1 MNSYQWTTVSSTLRI
16 PSIVPVVSEE
26 FVKLTITTYT
36 SIGARYKRSNPR
48 NSTVG
53 QGNQS
58 KFLNSEP
65 LVNSVGA
72 SNHTGSPSSRQPISS
87 NGQGTPTG
95 LNTKGAATNQPGS
108 GSPVVPAGSTV
119 PRNPIGSYLLPYD
132 LRVTFILGNDTVHL
146 DLVKNKQF
154 GKNIVPVFTKFSD
167 GSIVQHGLSA
177 VKHVGSYYTDKD
189 HTHNLH
195 LECMSNT
202 SSTCT
207 HYKIF
212 GSFEHNSDMHMIEP
226 KVQPIDLGDECEHL
240 HRVVKTDHI
249 NGVKFDHLPLTG
261 VKNDPAPTSLPANM
275 NHSAPT
281 NIVTI
286 PSNKNNST
294 PMNIAL
300 IPPDKNHSAPATT
313 MSTPAN
319 NNHSTPPNITKIPTK
334 NEHHTPMAV
343 LPTNRIHSSPNM
355 KIAPAKKTH
364 RGSMK
369 TKSVPAK
376 KKLASSKEMAPI
388 QAKHPTPTKITSIPA
403 KKKRPVPKSKSLP
416 VKNKIP
422 TPKKITSIPAKTK
435 HSTPKNIISK
445 QNKNKRPA
453 PKIKSIPMNKKR
465 RTSKKITTKPEKKI
479 HSTLKKIAS
488 EKDKKKSPAP
498 KLKSIRMK
506 KKHPTLKQI
515 ISIPAKT
522 QNRTPKKI
530 QSLKTRKKRPVPKIK
545 AIRVKNKILTPK
557 KIISIPAKKKHST
570 PQQITS
576 EQVKKKRPAPNIKSI
591 PRKMKHPTQIT
602 AIPANK
608 KHSTPTKIT
617 PKQAKKENP
626 TLKIPLK
633 KKDLTPKEITSI
645 PAKKTHSTPDKI
657 TSGQAKEKRPPA
669 NIKSITAKRKHR
681 TTMKISSSPE
691 KETHPTT
698 KRRTSLPAKKKRP
711 VLKNA
716 SIPVK
721 KKQPTPKKITSIP
734 AKKITLIPAKKKH
747 NTPKKI
753 TQVKPKKESKA
764 SKEIPSKK
772 RENPLP
778 DEIIQIPVQKSSTSD
793 KMKSIPERRRPSR
806 FPSKT
811 TKGLHRNRTF
821 KPKADMSETLS
832 SPTHFTR
839 KHRRLRR
846 RKRPKKKRVSAKNVA
861 TKYKRHQYSSRKK
874 QRRLKKQLSQNTDIS
889 INKRKRKKHHFTK
902 VSENINKGRSLAA
915 DHLIKDTSNIINDA
929 GVSTHHLVT
938 TGVREQHS
946 KELQGFQKNKQNTV
960 PQLPNES
967 DTSHDNEE
975 MDKIQEINK
984 PFSENKTMQPHHMFT
999 EPKPSA
1005 QTPQQEQFEKQN
1017 SKAWASIPGL
1027 KIPVDDVILPF
1038 DKPLPIIDKQ
1048 ISGNEERKYKTFYP
1062 QSKIKGVHH
1071 FGKFRDVVNTM
1082 WSENTFDRE
1091 HGGFLENSD
1100 SLSKSELNSE
1110 RASQVDTKINR
1121 LASILG
1127 QSNHRRKR
1135 ATGSYNVEVFVIIDF
1150 PIYNFWLREENSNS
1164 DKALQRV
1171 REYYTFLLFG
1181 VDNRFK
1187 KMSASYRIG
1196 VNLVGIYVAK
1206 KSSDLS
1212 FIKNHLSNGI
1222 LNADTALSAM
1232 KQWVQT
1238 NGIPRHDHIMTFTRY
1253 DMRSGSFDTSG
1264 TAYLNSI
1271 CTTRSNSIVEERF
1284 DFIAATV
1291 AAHEI
1296 GHALGAVHDGD
1307 NNRCSASSGFIMVS
1321 ISQAMRPPN
1330 QKSPWEFS
1338 SCTSSEIGLYLDEL
1352 NKKGSHCMQRTHP
1365 SAKNFNAGSLKK
1377 LGQTFNVDK
1386 QCEFIIGKGSYACR
1400 SFIGNSENVCTG
1412 LWCKTADMS
1421 STRCILA
1428 LPAEGT
1434 TCGHNKWCIGSSCVY
1449 DSRAPSRG
1457 TADCAFGDSPGLVLR
1472 GKTCTNLL
1480 RAEPFQCY
1488 SNSIKKNCCESCEKV
1503 KTGIPSKYNT

>member
-1 MNSYQWTTVSSTLRI
+1 
-16 PSIVPVVSEE
+16 
-26 FVKLTITTYT
+26 
-36 SIGARYKRSNPR
+36 
-48 NSTVG
+48 
-53 QGNQS
+53 
-58 KFLNSEP
+58 
-65 LVNSVGA
+65 
-72 SNHTGSPSSRQPISS
+72 
-87 NGQGTPTG
+87 
-95 LNTKGAATNQPGS
+95 
-108 GSPVVPAGSTV
+108 
-119 PRNPIGSYLLPYD
+119 
-132 LRVTFILGNDTVHL
+132 
-146 DLVKNKQF
+146 
-154 GKNIVPVFTKFSD
+154 
-167 GSIVQHGLSA
+167 
-177 VKHVGSYYTDKD
+177 
-189 HTHNLH
+189 
-195 LECMSNT
+195 MSNS

-207 HYKIF
+207 HYRLF
-212 GSFEHNSDMHMIEP
+212 GSFEHNSDMHLIEP

-249 NGVKFDHLPLTG
+249 DGVKLDHLPLTG
-261 VKNDPAPTSLPANM
+261 VKNNIAPTSLPANM

-286 PSNKNNST
+286 PSNKDNST
-294 PMNIAL
+294 AINIAST
-300 IPPDKNHSAPATT
+300 PAPKNHSAPATI
-313 MSTPAN
+313 MSTQAN
-319 NNHSTPPNITKIPTK
+319 NNHSTPTNITKITTN
-334 NEHHTPMAV
+334 NEHHTPMAITS
-343 LPTNRIHSSPNM
+343 LPTNRKHSPHNI
-355 KIAPAKKTH
+355 KIAPAKKKH

-369 TKSVPAK
+369 IKSVPAEK
-376 KKLASSKEMAPI
+376 KIASPKERAPI
-388 QAKHPTPTKITSIPA
+388 QAKHPIPKKITSIPA
-403 KKKRPVPKSKSLP
+403 KNKRPKSKSLP

-435 HSTPKNIISK
+435 QSTPKTITSE
-445 QNKNKRPA
+445 KNKKKRTA
-453 PKIKSIPMNKKR
+453 PKFKSIPMKKKH
-465 RTSKKITTKPEKKI
+465 RTAKKITSK
-479 HSTLKKIAS
+479 
-488 EKDKKKSPAP
+488 
-498 KLKSIRMK
+498 
-506 KKHPTLKQI
+506 
-515 ISIPAKT
+515 
-522 QNRTPKKI
+522 
-530 QSLKTRKKRPVPKIK
+530 
-545 AIRVKNKILTPK
+545 
-557 KIISIPAKKKHST
+557 PAKKKHST
-570 PQQITS
+570 PKKTTSEKDKKKSLAPKIKSIRMKKKLLTLKKITS
-576 EQVKKKRPAPNIKSI
+576 ISEKTNHRTPKKIPSLQTKKKRPAPQIKSI
-591 PRKMKHPTQIT
+591 RVKNKIPTPKKITSIPAKKQQSAHKKITSEQDEKRRPAPQNKSIPTKKKYPTPKEIT
-602 AIPANK
+602 AIPAKN
-608 KHSTPTKIT
+608 KHSTYTKIT
-617 PKQAKKENP
+617 PKQAKKTNP
-626 TLKIPLK
+626 ALKIKSVPLK
-633 KKDLTPKEITSI
+633 KKDPIPKEITSLQT
-645 PAKKTHSTPDKI
+645 KKKHSTPDNI
-657 TSGQAKEKRPPA
+657 TSGLAKTKRPPA

-681 TTMKISSSPE
+681 TTMKISSLSE
-691 KETHPTT
+691 KETHPTP

-716 SIPVK
+716 LITMK
-721 KKQPTPKKITSIP
+721 KKQPTPKKITPIP
-734 AKKITLIPAKKKH
+734 AKKITLIPANEKH

-753 TQVKPKKESKA
+753 TPVKPKKKSQA
-764 SKEIPSKK
+764 SKEITSKK
-772 RENPLP
+772 SENPSP
-778 DEIIQIPVQKSSTSD
+778 DDIIQIQVKKSSTSD
-793 KMKSIPERRRPSR
+793 NIKSIPERRRPSK

-821 KPKADMSETLS
+821 KPKADMSETIS

-839 KHRRLRR
+839 KHRRRKFRKIKAGPRR
-846 RKRPKKKRVSAKNVA
+846 IKRPKKKRISAKNVA
-861 TKYKRHQYSSRKK
+861 TKYKRPRSSFRKNQK
-874 QRRLKKQLSQNTDIS
+874 RLKKQLSQNPDIS
-889 INKRKRKKHHFTK
+889 INKRKRKKHQFTK
-902 VSENINKGRSLAA
+902 VSENINNDRSLAA

-929 GVSTHHLVT
+929 DVSTHHLVT

-946 KELQGFQKNKQNTV
+946 KETQGLKKNKENAV
-960 PQLPNES
+960 PQLLNES
-967 DTSHDNEE
+967 NTSHDNEE
-975 MDKIQEINK
+975 MDKLQEINK
-984 PFSENKTMQPHHMFT
+984 PFLENKTIQPHHMFT
-999 EPKPSA
+999 EPNLST
-1005 QTPQQEQFEKQN
+1005 QTPQPEQFEKPN

-1027 KIPVDDVILPF
+1027 KIPIDDVILPF

-1062 QSKIKGVHH
+1062 KSKIKGVHH

-1082 WSENTFDRE
+1082 WSGNTFDRE
-1091 HGGFLENSD
+1091 HGGILENSD

-1164 DKALQRV
+1164 DRALQRV
-1171 REYYTFLLFG
+1171 REYYTFLLLG

-1206 KSSDLS
+1206 RSSDLS
-1212 FIKNHLSNGI
+1212 FIQNHLSSGI

-1321 ISQAMRPPN
+1321 ISQALRPPN
-1330 QKSPWEFS
+1330 QKSPWQFS
-1338 SCTSSEIGLYLDEL
+1338 SCTSREIGLYLDEL

-1365 SAKNFNAGSLKK
+1365 SAKNFNAGSVKK

-1412 LWCKTADMS
+1412 LWCKSADMS
-1421 STRCILA
+1421 STRCILG

-1434 TCGHNKWCIGSSCVY
+1434 TCGPNKWCIGSSCVF

-1503 KTGIPSKYNT
+1503 KTGIPNCDYGDKSTDCQRAKSLGQCSRFRSVCCQTCRNS